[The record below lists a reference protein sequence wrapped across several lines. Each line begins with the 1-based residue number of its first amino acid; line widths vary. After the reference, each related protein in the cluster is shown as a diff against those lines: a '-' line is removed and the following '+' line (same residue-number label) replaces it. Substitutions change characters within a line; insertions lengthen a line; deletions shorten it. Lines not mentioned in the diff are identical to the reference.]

1 MNTMPRPEH
10 PLPQWERSTWKNLNG
25 EWDFSFDFGKSGV
38 DRCFYEKKDWEK
50 KIIVPFCPESDLS
63 GIGYKDYMDAVWYH
77 KTVELTEE
85 MCIRDRSSGSPS
97 TVPMNTLSYPRAF
110 IWFCIW
116 L

>member
-77 KTVELTEE
+77 KTVELTEVE
-85 MCIRDRSSGSPS
+85 VKGRVLLHFGAVDYDARVWINGTEVGRQ
-97 TVPMNTLSYPRAF
+97 
-110 IWFCIW
+110 
-116 L
+116 

>member
-1 MNTMPRPEH
+1 MYSKKEQMPENIPFSGTTTEQGFIKGGTIIMNTMPRPEH

-63 GIGYKDYMDAVWYH
+63 GIGYKDYMDGI
-77 KTVELTEE
+77 
-85 MCIRDRSSGSPS
+85 IRP
-97 TVPMNTLSYPRAF
+97 
-110 IWFCIW
+110 
-116 L
+116 